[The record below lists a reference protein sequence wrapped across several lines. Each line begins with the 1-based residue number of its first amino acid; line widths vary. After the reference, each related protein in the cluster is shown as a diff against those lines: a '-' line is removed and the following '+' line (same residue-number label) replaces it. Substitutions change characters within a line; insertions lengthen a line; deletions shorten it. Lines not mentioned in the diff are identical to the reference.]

1 MSVNERDIKRMGLK
15 LTNPDPLKKY
25 LTPIEN
31 IDTKTGE
38 FITKLPGI
46 DIGWDYNPG
55 KAWLGSDVGMGK
67 SILELSSD
75 LRDVA
80 IPNFNRSIRK
90 SAPHFEKRSLTL
102 QPKLPVVSLSMRVT
116 YL

>member
-55 KAWLGSDVGMGK
+55 KAQLGSDVGMGK
-67 SILELSSD
+67 LIIELSSD

-80 IPNFNRSIRK
+80 YS
-90 SAPHFEKRSLTL
+90 
-102 QPKLPVVSLSMRVT
+102 
-116 YL
+116 